1 MTPTDHLALLDL
13 SGNRDPAT
21 ITNLREALL
30 RYGAFRLRAPELKK
44 AIPLTGTPVLDEEFL
59 GFNFYDPQQLDEDT
73 SEYNPPHMDTGT
85 LMILFRDDSAEDGLE
100 VADLRSTDKFGS
112 NDVGQEAVFLRV
124 PGNPDEVIVLAGTRL
139 QRLLGKDKVRAC

>member
-1 MTPTDHLALLDL
+1 
-13 SGNRDPAT
+13 
-21 ITNLREALL
+21 
-30 RYGAFRLRAPELKK
+30 
-44 AIPLTGTPVLDEEFL
+44 LTGTPVLDEESL

-100 VADLRSTDKFGS
+100 VADLRSTDKFVS
-112 NDVGQEAVFLRV
+112 NDVGQEAVFLHV

-139 QRLLGKDKVRAC
+139 QRLLGKDKVRACVNRFHGPSVEKRNQKKVRGSGAIAFAAAPVPRSDA